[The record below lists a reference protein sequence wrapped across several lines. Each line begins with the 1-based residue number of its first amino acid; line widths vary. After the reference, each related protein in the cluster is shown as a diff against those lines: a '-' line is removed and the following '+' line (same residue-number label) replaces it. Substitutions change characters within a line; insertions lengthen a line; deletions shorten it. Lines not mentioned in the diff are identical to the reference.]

1 MVFQPFRWRLF
12 QTRFVRTKFDISFFI
27 YFFLNILCIKFKIM
41 IFKIFF
47 NKIANPI
54 ISENLHSTFT
64 RRKHL
69 HGRFISDCWV
79 KIRNKRSVPKP
90 DESINQKDDLD
101 TIQQQARLM
110 VFNITFNNI
119 SVILWWFKRQQ
130 ARCSILWEKRNFHE
144 YFSYIVAVSFT

>member
-1 MVFQPFRWRLF
+1 
-12 QTRFVRTKFDISFFI
+12 
-27 YFFLNILCIKFKIM
+27 M

-69 HGRFISDCWV
+69 HGRFISDSWV

-90 DESINQKDDLD
+90 DESINQKSKPKGLNSITKIDQGHLCL
-101 TIQQQARLM
+101 REENLS
-110 VFNITFNNI
+110 FNIKINQIFCDTYKTNFTNTKNQSNQI
-119 SVILWWFKRQQ
+119 VIK
-130 ARCSILWEKRNFHE
+130 
-144 YFSYIVAVSFT
+144 